1 MKVCSNQVK
10 NRVCVRHGAKI
21 KRCCSEGC
29 TKRAQQGGVCI
40 THDGAKHK
48 LCSSVGCTNRVQ
60 EEECARSTGR
70 IATIITNLLRLLL
83 MKRLQLFLISALPQL
98 QHSSTGDPL
107 PSYRRS
113 ERQTYP
119 NHDNIRLIFALPSM
133 TLGRSCETH

>member
-1 MKVCSNQVK
+1 VKDAQKGPSKEEFALRMMEQSTNYAAAWDAQIVSN
-10 NRVCVRHGAKI
+10 
-21 KRCCSEGC
+21 
-29 TKRAQQGGVCI
+29 
-40 THDGAKHK
+40 
-48 LCSSVGCTNRVQ
+48 
-60 EEECARSTGR
+60 EEECARRTGR